1 MYLNNSQSYI
11 FALILTFVV
20 GFVACEKSSFSVSS
34 VPYGTFIKLNAQEKV
49 NFENANSPRLTL
61 EVTHIKD
68 NFCPDHVQCITA
80 GYAEVQ
86 VNVQENEKEN
96 QTFSLYYGDYYG
108 TPQRLGF
115 KPDTINVS
123 LNGKGYQVILR
134 SVKKEPETGSNLMVE
149 ITLKKM

>member
-11 FALILTFVV
+11 FAIILTFVV
-20 GFVACEKSSFSVSS
+20 GFVACKKSSFSVSS

-68 NFCPDHVQCITA
+68 NFCPDHAQCITA

-86 VNVQENEKEN
+86 VNVRENEKEN

-108 TPQRLGF
+108 TPKRLGF
-115 KPDTINVS
+115 KPDTVNVR
-123 LNGKGYQVILR
+123 LNDRGYQVILR
-134 SVKKEPETGSNLMVE
+134 GIKKESEINGNLMAE
-149 ITLKKM
+149 ITLKQM